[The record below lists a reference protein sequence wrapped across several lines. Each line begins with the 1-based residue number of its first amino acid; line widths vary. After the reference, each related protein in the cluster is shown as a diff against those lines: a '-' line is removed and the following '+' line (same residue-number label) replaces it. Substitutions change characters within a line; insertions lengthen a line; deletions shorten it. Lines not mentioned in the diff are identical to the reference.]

1 MIFGDSSPRYWAEA
15 WRRAQETRPMIYT
28 LTNFVAAPFQANMT
42 LAAGGSPL
50 MSRCLSEAEEL
61 AGRADFIVINTGT
74 PGPSDGELFRKVLSS
89 GKPWLLDPV
98 GYGAS
103 FFRRDLVD
111 GLIRDFHPTLLKGNS
126 GEISLMAGVSGEM
139 KGVDSSGKS
148 SSLREAVEYLA
159 SPGRTVC
166 ATGRVDLIS
175 DGRKTAF
182 ITGGSPLLA
191 AVTGGGCALG
201 SLMAVLAAGAEFP
214 AAGAEAALV
223 LYRLAAQRAEKIS
236 RGPGTFQACFL
247 DCIWRTRPGDFL
259 EEGKRIAEE
268 EKENECRS

>member
-1 MIFGDSSPRYWAEA
+1 MIFGSSSPRLWAEA
-15 WRRAQETRPMIYT
+15 WRKAKETRPLIYT
-28 LTNFVAAPFQANMT
+28 LTNSVAAPFQANMT

-61 AGRADFIVINTGT
+61 AERADFIVINTGT
-74 PGPSDGELFRKVLSS
+74 PGIDDEKLFRKVLSS

-103 FFRRDLVD
+103 SFRRELVN
-111 GLIRDFHPTLLKGNS
+111 GLIREYPPVLLKGNS
-126 GEISLMAGVSGEM
+126 GEISMIAFGGGGM
-139 KGVDSSGKS
+139 KGVDSRGDS
-148 SSLREAVEYLA
+148 SSTLEAVEHLA

-166 ATGRVDLIS
+166 ATGAVDYIS
-175 DGRKTAF
+175 DGKTTASF
-182 ITGGSPLLA
+182 RGGSSLLA

-223 LYRLAAQRAEKIS
+223 LFRRAARQAEGIS
-236 RGPGTFQACFL
+236 GGPGTFQANFL
-247 DCIWRTRPGDFL
+247 DSIGRTEPADFL
-259 EEGKRIAEE
+259 AEGKRIAGGER
-268 EKENECRS
+268 KK